1 MAHMVRVL
9 ADNQKLFDLSK
20 TYTEKGKT
28 LLHKFSSD
36 LHMNSIH
43 TYINDKNFLIWRI
56 YTIQYCSI
64 IMKNKNKKPD
74 ACYSKVNLVN
84 LGLNE
89 KVTKE

>member
-1 MAHMVRVL
+1 
-9 ADNQKLFDLSK
+9 
-20 TYTEKGKT
+20 
-28 LLHKFSSD
+28 
-36 LHMNSIH
+36 MNSIH

-64 IMKNKNKKPD
+64 IMKNKKPD